1 MILTAAGRVEA
12 LSATATPEGAPSR
25 NRNPCVSI
33 AEPPRA
39 QKPPND
45 NTGAGG
51 GGAAWGLTDQP
62 GESDHREWLEC
73 LHRRAADRVAQP
85 LMREA
90 LQRHCWLEAPLAAGW
105 PSFRLCGTLPP
116 GHPGDPYSLGNQYR
130 EALQAVLREL
140 AGRGAMANAVT
151 RTFEAGA
158 GR

>member
-116 GHPGDPYSLGNQYR
+116 EPWVDPYSLGNQYR
-130 EALQAVLREL
+130 AGLAAVLSEL
-140 AGRGAMANAVT
+140 AGRNAMENTIARGT
-151 RTFEAGA
+151 EAG
-158 GR
+158 R

>member
-1 MILTAAGRVEA
+1 MSLTAAGRVEA

-39 QKPPND
+39 QKPPIG

-62 GESDHREWLEC
+62 GESDHREWLER
-73 LHRRAADRVAQP
+73 LHSRAADRVAQP

-116 GHPGDPYSLGNQYR
+116 EPWVDPYSLGNQYR
-130 EALQAVLREL
+130 AGLAAVLSEL
-140 AGRGAMANAVT
+140 AGRNAMENTIARGT
-151 RTFEAGA
+151 EAG
-158 GR
+158 R